1 MKKTLTTLLT
11 LMLMILLGNQVKSQ
25 MPDGTIAPDFTLVD
39 INGTTHHLYDYLNS
53 GKTVFIEFSG
63 TS

>member
-1 MKKTLTTLLT
+1 MKKPLITLLAV
-11 LMLMILLGNQVKSQ
+11 MLLVLLGNQVKSQ
-25 MPDGTIAPDFTLVD
+25 LPDGTIAPDFTLVD
-39 INGTTHHLYDYLNS
+39 INGTTHHLYDYLDS